1 MDYKN
6 WCFLNLEFLK
16 SQTRYAQTVRFL
28 NEILQ
33 FENNTIFPPLSLY
46 VFCTPRPNGQVSKT
60 IQSKQKNSRSELLL
74 LRAPHSGGGG
84 VEGIGGSGERKKGSP
99 LPLIPIPRGATVLP
113 KLPKE

>member
-1 MDYKN
+1 M
-6 WCFLNLEFLK
+6 
-16 SQTRYAQTVRFL
+16 RFL

-33 FENNTIFPPLSLY
+33 FENKAIFPPLSLCI
-46 VFCTPRPNGQVSKT
+46 CTSKLKGAVSNT

-74 LRAPHSGGGG
+74 LIALRRSGGG
-84 VEGIGGSGERKKGSP
+84 VEGLGGSGERKKGSP